1 MANIYTVSQVNNYIK
16 AIIAGD
22 MILSDI
28 WIQGEISNL
37 KLHYSGHAYFTLK
50 DNSGVIKSVMFSKRL
65 STIRFKPEDGMKVI
79 ARGNISVFERDGQY
93 QFYVDSMQ
101 PDGSGALYLAFEQLK
116 KKLEAEGLF
125 DLKIKKKLPLIP
137 RSVGVITSKTGSVIK
152 DIINITY
159 RRFPDMK
166 LQIYPVAVQ
175 GEDAAQQ
182 IANALNFINKNKSCD
197 VVILAR
203 GGGSIEELW
212 AFNEEITARA
222 IASCQV
228 PVVSAVGHETDFVIS
243 DFVADL
249 RAPTPSAAAELVI
262 PDKQGLKAYL
272 QELEIKISSIPKTNL
287 RIKRAELDTLKA
299 SHVFKRPLDRI
310 MSERQYINNNYDKLI
325 NIIRKYQEKGHTNL
339 SLACTKLQGLSP
351 LNILS
356 RGYNVAET
364 EDGQVITSIQDIE
377 TGDKLKIIFKD
388 GEIISTI
395 DNITGGDI
403 NEKIY

>member
-1 MANIYTVSQVNNYIK
+1 MAKALTVSQVNSYIK

-22 MILSDI
+22 MILSDL
-28 WIQGEISNL
+28 WIQGEISNF

-50 DNSGVIKSVMFSKRL
+50 DSSGIIKSVMFSKRFSL
-65 STIRFKPEDGMKVI
+65 LHFKPEDGMKVI

-101 PDGSGALYLAFEQLK
+101 PDGAGALYLAYEQLK

-125 DLKIKKKLPLIP
+125 DNKIKKKLPLIP
-137 RSVGVITSKTGSVIK
+137 KTVGVITSKTGSVIK
-152 DIINITY
+152 DIINVTY

-175 GEDAAQQ
+175 GEGAAQQ
-182 IANALNFINKNKSCD
+182 IADALNFINKSRSCD

-228 PVVSAVGHETDFVIS
+228 PVVSAIGHETDYVIS

-249 RAPTPSAAAELVI
+249 RAPTPSAAAELVV
-262 PDKQGLKAYL
+262 PDKLGLKAYL
-272 QELEIKISSIPKTNL
+272 KDLEVKILAIPKTNINL
-287 RIKRAELDTLKA
+287 KRAEIDALKA
-299 SHVFKRPLDRI
+299 SHVFKRPFDRI
-310 MSERQYINNNYDKLI
+310 VSERQFILNSCDKLV
-325 NIIRKYQEKGHTNL
+325 NLIRKNQEKGQTQL
-339 SLACTKLQGLSP
+339 SLACAKLQGLSP
-351 LNILS
+351 LAILA
-356 RGYNVAET
+356 RGYNVAQKV
-364 EDGQVITSIQDIE
+364 DGEVISSVHDVDI
-377 TGDKLKIIFKD
+377 GDKIKVILKD
-388 GEIISTI
+388 GVIISTVDTVI
-395 DNITGGDI
+395 GG
-403 NEKIY
+403 ET